1 MKFDDSMK
9 VLVSRDEIHAF
20 VRDLFTDGGPI
31 QKSYDEGGYVYDI
44 VDQFAD
50 YPRIFAEPTNL
61 DVEWTHYYPYMS
73 VILFADYENPNIRD
87 LRYLHEMYHCA
98 TQPYLPASTRSM
110 AALEKKNFDNE
121 DDASTVTE
129 MEIYVAIPELR
140 ALTFPHPILIDRVLF
155 PSDDFSEPDQDL
167 IDRWNERPGEIFRH
181 LKYTRLHYVNADE
194 AELSPEE
201 REDPT
206 IGWLRG
212 YPNQKYA
219 WLDIWSEHYGEL
231 EDSMLKFQAESKD
244 LGRQAAVDNHVQWLK
259 SVSKNGVPFYEAAE
273 KFAPSYVERISEYN
287 EDMEATGHKVVARKD
302 NSKQQV
308 LTVDDEPKND
318 IDAPE
323 IS

>member
-20 VRDLFTDGGPI
+20 VRELFTDGGPI
-31 QKSYDEGGYVYDI
+31 QKNYDQGGYVYDI

-50 YPRIFAEPTNL
+50 YPRVFAEPTNL

-73 VILFADYENPNIRD
+73 VILFADYGDKPHVQD

-98 TQPYLPASTRSM
+98 TQPYLPSNRRSM

-129 MEIYVAIPELR
+129 MEIYLAIPELR
-140 ALTFPHPILIDRVLF
+140 QYTFPHPILIDRILF
-155 PSDDFSEPDQDL
+155 PGGDVTKPDQDL
-167 IDRWNERPGEIFRH
+167 IDRWHERPGEVFRH

-194 AELSPEE
+194 SELLPEE
-201 REDPT
+201 RDDPT

-212 YPNQKYA
+212 YPDQKYV
-219 WLDIWSEHYGEL
+219 WLDVWADHYGTL
-231 EDSMLKFQAESKD
+231 EDAMLKFQSETKE
-244 LGRQAAVDNHVQWLK
+244 LGREIAAQNHIKWLK
-259 SVSKNGVPFYEAAE
+259 SVSKNNVPFYEAAE
-273 KFAPSYVERISEYN
+273 KFAPAYVERITEYN
-287 EDMEATGHKVVARKD
+287 EDMKASGHKPVARKD
-302 NSKQQV
+302 NSSP
-308 LTVDDEPKND
+308 LINTDNENN
-318 IDAPE
+318 IDTPE